1 MKEGDILPEENNVEN
16 LLNKVS
22 KYLRKNPEEVK
33 KAVKDGNIKGVLSN
47 LSSKDANN
55 IEKII
60 TDKNLAEK
68 LLSTKE
74 AQKLVKDV
82 FGGK

>member
-1 MKEGDILPEENNVEN
+1 MKEGDNLPEENKVEN

-22 KYLRKNPEEVK
+22 RYLGKSPDEVK
-33 KAVKDGNIKGVLSN
+33 NAAKNGNIKNVLNN
-47 LSSKDANN
+47 LSANDAKN
-55 IEKII
+55 IQKII

>member
-1 MKEGDILPEENNVEN
+1 MPEEKNVEN

-22 KYLRKNPEEVK
+22 KYLGKNPEEIK
-33 KAVKDGNIKGVLSN
+33 NAAKNGNIKSVLSN
-47 LSSKDANN
+47 LSSKDAKN
-55 IEKII
+55 IEKIV

>member
-1 MKEGDILPEENNVEN
+1 MKEGDILPEENNVDN

-22 KYLRKNPEEVK
+22 KYLGKNPQEIK
-33 KAVKDGNIKGVLSN
+33 TAAKNGDIKGVLSN
-47 LSSKDANN
+47 LSSKDAKN

-68 LLSTKE
+68 LLSTRE

>member
-1 MKEGDILPEENNVEN
+1 MKEGDNLPEENKVEN
-16 LLNKVS
+16 LLNRVS
-22 KYLRKNPEEVK
+22 KYLGKNPDEVK
-33 KAVKDGNIKGVLSN
+33 NAAKNGNIKNVLSN
-47 LSSKDANN
+47 LSANDAKN
-55 IEKII
+55 IQKII

>member
-1 MKEGDILPEENNVEN
+1 MKEGDILPEENNVDN

>member
-47 LSSKDANN
+47 LSSK
-55 IEKII
+55 KI
-60 TDKNLAEK
+60 L
-68 LLSTKE
+68 
-74 AQKLVKDV
+74 
-82 FGGK
+82 

>member
-1 MKEGDILPEENNVEN
+1 LPEEKNVEN

-22 KYLRKNPEEVK
+22 KYLGKNPEEIK
-33 KAVKDGNIKGVLSN
+33 NAAKNGNIKSVLSN
-47 LSSKDANN
+47 LSSKDAKN
-55 IEKII
+55 IEKIV

>member
-1 MKEGDILPEENNVEN
+1 MPKKNNVEN

-22 KYLRKNPEEVK
+22 KYLGKSPEEVK
-33 KAVKDGNIKGVLSN
+33 NAAKSGNIGGVLSN
-47 LSSKDANN
+47 LDSNDAKN
-55 IEKII
+55 IQKII
-60 TDKNLAEK
+60 TDKNLTDK

-74 AQKLVKDV
+74 AQKLVKEV